1 LKYQWINPKEA
12 ETIRNQKIVLFGAGR
27 GSEEYIRFCQ
37 KMNLGNQILYV
48 VDNDTSY
55 WGKTF
60 KGYEIQSPNRLLEN
74 NIDCIIVTSV
84 SGREAIAQ
92 QLETMGLEGDTD
104 FVLVGRFPRIFQRH
118 FDMLFNDVQ
127 FIFPLEEKN
136 VLHVGPGGFL
146 GLEVLLYCCG
156 ANRICSIDKNTFGIR
171 YPDITEH
178 YEEYQNI
185 RDILENLACEKKMKE
200 MAISRF
206 ECLFQKK
213 DNRYLMDRSK
223 IDYHYPMDVCAL
235 EFKDSAFDAVLSFA
249 VLEHVEEP
257 GSAVGEMT
265 RVLKKG
271 GVILSSVVTRDHRS
285 FSEMSGYTPFSFRSY
300 STDQWEEVCSN
311 KFYQNR
317 LMPIEWKELFEQ
329 RDLSLMRYSI
339 ENTVEIDDLM
349 LETFH
354 PDFKRFSKKA
364 LGEIDCMILAK
375 K

>member
-12 ETIRNQKIVLFGAGR
+12 ETIRNQKVVLFGAGH
-27 GSEEYIRFCQ
+27 GSEEYIYFCQ
-37 KMNLGNQILYV
+37 KMKLGNQILYV

-55 WGKTF
+55 CGKRF
-60 KGYEIQSPNRLLEN
+60 KGYEIKPPNCILESN
-74 NIDCIIVTSV
+74 MDCIIITSV
-84 SGREAIAQ
+84 SGREAIAR
-92 QLETMGLEGDTD
+92 QLENMGFKSDID
-104 FVLVGRFPRIFQRH
+104 FVLVGRFPKTYQRH
-118 FDMLFNDVQ
+118 FDMMFNDVR
-127 FIFPLEEKN
+127 FIFPLEEKD

-156 ANRICSIDKNTFGIR
+156 VKRICSIDKNTFGIR

-185 RDILENLACEKKMKE
+185 QNILETLSCEKKMKE
-200 MAISRF
+200 RAISRF
-206 ECLFQKK
+206 ASLFQTK
-213 DNRYLMDRSK
+213 DNRFLMDSSK
-223 IDYHYPMDVCAL
+223 INYHYPMDVCAL
-235 EFKDSAFDAVLSFA
+235 EFEDDTFDAVLSFA

-257 GSAVGEMT
+257 SSAVGEMT

-285 FSEMSGYTPFSFRSY
+285 FSEVNGYTPFSFRSL

-317 LMPIEWKELFEQ
+317 LMPIEWKKLFEENN
-329 RDLSLMRYSI
+329 LSLMRYSI
-339 ENTVEIDDLM
+339 GNTVEIDDYM
-349 LETFH
+349 METFH
-354 PDFKRFSKKA
+354 PDFKRFSKKT